1 MNFIIVLIL
10 FVLFFILLLKV
21 LAALRYRLY
30 KANAFENKIYSKL
43 ANIINKNYVY
53 KNIYIKRQNGRLTE
67 LDALA
72 VHATGIYVFECKNY
86 GGVISGNIDKKEW
99 KHTYENGEKHIFFNP
114 VFQNEV
120 HINAVK
126 FLTKNYDI
134 PYYSI
139 IIFSDRCEIEN
150 ISGSM
155 PDTFIINENKLN
167 DLMKKLFS
175 YKKQINEKTLRKINN
190 DIKKYSSTSKANH
203 RKLIKDMK
211 KGLTKCPHCNG
222 DILEIKN
229 KKSKYYR
236 CSNYPKCKYKA
247 DKLREII

>member
-10 FVLFFILLLKV
+10 FVLFFILLLKI
-21 LAALRYRLY
+21 LSLKHSSY
-30 KANAFENKIYSKL
+30 KENVFENKIYSKL
-43 ANIINKNYVY
+43 ANIINQNYVY
-53 KNIYIKRQNGRLTE
+53 KNIYIKRQNERLTE
-67 LDALA
+67 LDCLA
-72 VHATGIYVFECKNY
+72 VHTTGIYVFECKNY
-86 GGVISGNIDKKEW
+86 GGIISGDIDTKEW
-99 KHTYENGEKHIFFNP
+99 KHTYENGEKHTFFNP

-150 ISGSM
+150 ISGNASN
-155 PDTFIINENKLN
+155 TFIINENKLN
-167 DLMKKLFS
+167 DLMKKLLS
-175 YKKQINEKTLRKINN
+175 SRKKIDDKTLKNINST
-190 DIKKYSSTSKANH
+190 IKKNSSTSKSNH

-222 DILEIKN
+222 DIIEIKN
-229 KKSKYYR
+229 KRSKYYR
-236 CSNYPKCKYKA
+236 CSNHPKCKYKA
-247 DKLREII
+247 DKLREFI